1 MHRLAAVVMTAA
13 SLTLV
18 ACGGGGGGGGG
29 GEPAL
34 GDDARRMVLADI
46 ADNTILPAL
55 RSFDADAQAL
65 DTAVAAH
72 GAADGGDGTALD
84 GARSAWLEA
93 AESLQRV
100 EVLQLGPS
108 AASGTGDPQPGAMDI
123 RDQYYSYPD
132 SNGCIVD
139 NAAFAGE
146 DVDAS
151 TRVSAKGMDALEY
164 LLFFE
169 GANSDCPPPEGVD
182 LAAARANYAAKVA
195 AFTAEQASR
204 LRQEWEPSG
213 DDFRSEFAN
222 AGNDSMVY
230 NRPQDALD
238 ALSLALFYVEKQ
250 TKDRK
255 VACPTG
261 IGASG
266 LSCPGP
272 DASRVEF
279 PNARASAVALRANY
293 ALFRDVFE
301 GVDGDMG
308 INALLES
315 IGREELV
322 EDLDVALTAA
332 LDLIDR
338 IESEGGFEAAI
349 EDINSSEACSSAAGA
364 AEDPSQA
371 PTAPLACALQGRMKT
386 VTTLFRADVVNAL
399 SLATPQAAAG
409 DND

>member
-1 MHRLAAVVMTAA
+1 MHKTKTAFVAAVG
-13 SLTLV
+13 LTLV

-29 GEPAL
+29 PAL

-46 ADNTILPAL
+46 ADNVILPVL
-55 RSFDADAQAL
+55 RELDADTAAL
-65 DTAVAAH
+65 ATAVEVHANA
-72 GAADGGDGTALD
+72 GGDDSAALTA
-84 GARSAWLEA
+84 ARDAWLA
-93 AESLQRV
+93 ASDSLQRA
-100 EVLQLGPS
+100 EVLQLGP
-108 AASGTGDPQPGAMDI
+108 AATSGTGDPQPGAMDI
-123 RDQYYSYPD
+123 RDQIYSYPD

-139 NAAFAGE
+139 NSAFADE

-151 TRVSAKGMDALEY
+151 TRLNAKGMDALEY

-169 GANSDCPPPEGVD
+169 GPNEVDCPPPDDVD
-182 LAAARANYAAKVA
+182 LAAARADYAAKVA
-195 AFTAEQASR
+195 QFTADQASL

-213 DDFRSEFAN
+213 DDFRGAFAN
-222 AGNDSMVY
+222 AGDGSMVY

-250 TKDRK
+250 SKDRK
-255 VACPTG
+255 IACPTG

-272 DASRVEF
+272 DVSKVEY
-279 PNARASAVALRANY
+279 PNARASGAALRANY
-293 ALFRDVFE
+293 EVFRDVFQ

-308 INALLES
+308 INTLLTNM
-315 IGREELV
+315 GREDLV
-322 EDLDVALTAA
+322 QDLNTALAAA

-338 IESEGGFEAAI
+338 IENDEGGFEAAI
-349 EDINSSEACSSAAGA
+349 EAIASSDACSSAAGA
-364 AEDPSQA
+364 AEDPAQE
-371 PTAPLACALQGRMKT
+371 PTAPLACALQGRVKT
-386 VTTLFRADVVNAL
+386 VTTIFRADIVNAL